1 MLVSIIVLAAGLA
14 ILAVAAGQF
23 VVGAA
28 RVAVRLRL
36 SPVVVGA
43 VVIGFGTSAPELVVS
58 ALAARDGSLELAAG
72 NVVGSN
78 VANLTLVLGVTAL
91 ITPVGVTSPTLRR
104 EAPLCAA
111 AVALFAV
118 LVQAGL
124 TRPEGLVLVGALVV
138 VLTVVVVAPPPE
150 DRLETEVSEF
160 VEGDGARPPV
170 RREVLRTAGG
180 LAGTLVGAQLI
191 VTAARELAA
200 AVGLAEGFVGL
211 TVVAVGTSLPE
222 LATGVQA
229 ARRAETDLLVG
240 NLLGSNIFNSLGVGG
255 VAALAGPG
263 ALVDPALTVRAV
275 LLMVV
280 VTTVAVGFMLSG
292 RQVVGREGAVLLGA
306 YVVALPLLA

>member
-1 MLVSIIVLAAGLA
+1 MLVSIVVLGAGLA
-14 ILAVAAGQF
+14 VLGLAAGQF

-28 RVAVRLRL
+28 RLAVRLRL
-36 SPVVVGA
+36 SAVVVGA

-58 ALAARDGSLELAAG
+58 ALAARGGSLELAAG

-78 VANLTLVLGVTAL
+78 VANLTLVLGVAAL
-91 ITPVGVTSPTLRR
+91 ITPIGVTSPTLRR
-104 EAPLCAA
+104 EAPLCMA

-124 TRPEGLVLVGALVV
+124 TRPEGLVLLAALVV
-138 VLTVVVVAPPPE
+138 VLTVVVVAPPAD
-150 DRLETEVSEF
+150 DRLETEVGEF

-180 LAGTLVGAQLI
+180 LAGTVVGAQLI
-191 VTAARELAA
+191 VTAARDLAA
-200 AVGLAEGFVGL
+200 AVGLAEGFIGL

-229 ARRAETDLLVG
+229 ARRAETDLVVG
-240 NLLGSNIFNSLGVGG
+240 NLLGSNIFNSLAVGG
-255 VAALAGPG
+255 VAALVGPG
-263 ALVDPALTVRAV
+263 ALLDPTLTVRAV

-292 RQVVGREGAVLLGA
+292 RRVVRREGAVLFGA
-306 YVVALPLLA
+306 YVVAVPLLA